1 MAQRLRTPAPEVDAS
16 VVCVISW
23 AGSDGFDRRDYEPAN
38 VRIGPFHRDPSHPT
52 ENEKKDALHRLLPH
66 DDERRAEDL
75 NHYLHQMARVVPRA
89 RGCYSRW
96 FSTIDTEEFKCMLLV
111 DGCFLHSRFV
121 PSRAA
126 PAPVNDD
133 ITVDRDIVF
142 LLENQLPFFVLVE
155 VQKLIRAD
163 AEDSYSVVV
172 DNVLGRIQALVRLN
186 EYSAVTVPRPTTP
199 PCHLLHLL
207 YMYFR
212 PTALPLN
219 DAPAPAIPRTRTN
232 EAIPPPPPGA
242 PVRQTRWRA
251 ATYYHTAGVRFMA
264 RKVGSGDGE
273 ARSILDVGRRGD
285 WLHIPVLAIDN
296 NTFRMLRNMVALE
309 QNSPQLRSSHV
320 TAYCLF
326 MSQLASTKEDVELL
340 VAKGVIVHL
349 LHSADD
355 VAANLAG
362 LCDGV
367 VLDAYDRH
375 LCYLRAEHAALEE
388 VCRDGWKKS
397 KAWLR
402 HTKCNN
408 YLMGLA
414 VLAGAGLFFCTVE
427 QSVFAALSY
436 FQEKK

>member
-1 MAQRLRTPAPEVDAS
+1 MPLLLRLHLASQPAQIPLLPLHNNRGAAVNGNGA
-16 VVCVISW
+16 
-23 AGSDGFDRRDYEPAN
+23 AN
-38 VRIGPFHRDPSHPT
+38 VG
-52 ENEKKDALHRLLPH
+52 
-66 DDERRAEDL
+66 
-75 NHYLHQMARVVPRA
+75 
-89 RGCYSRW
+89 
-96 FSTIDTEEFKCMLLV
+96 
-111 DGCFLHSRFV
+111 
-121 PSRAA
+121 
-126 PAPVNDD
+126 
-133 ITVDRDIVF
+133 
-142 LLENQLPFFVLVE
+142 
-155 VQKLIRAD
+155 
-163 AEDSYSVVV
+163 
-172 DNVLGRIQALVRLN
+172 
-186 EYSAVTVPRPTTP
+186 
-199 PCHLLHLL
+199 
-207 YMYFR
+207 
-212 PTALPLN
+212 
-219 DAPAPAIPRTRTN
+219 
-232 EAIPPPPPGA
+232 IPPA

-251 ATYYHTAGVRFMA
+251 ATYYYTAGVRFMA

-273 ARSILDVGRRGD
+273 ARSILDVERRGD
-285 WLHIPVLAIDN
+285 WLHIPILAVDN

-326 MSQLASTKEDVELL
+326 MSQLAGTKEDVELL

-367 VLDAYDRH
+367 VLDAYDRD
-375 LCYLRAEHAALEE
+375 LSYLRAEHAALEE

-414 VLAGAGLFFCTVE
+414 VLAGADLFFCTLE

-436 FQEKK
+436 FGGKSSNNT